1 MRAGN
6 TMLTCKLSKAMKA
19 KVPGAVLTWAMPL
32 RVHDNDAYDYK
43 AIMDPEGAK
52 TNAAATLRGTRRPPR
67 LAALMEYAVVLNSLK
82 FNLTVPT
89 HYHFLHRFLKVAG
102 LAENAEAVN
111 YASYLVELALPEY
124 SMLRF
129 RYSQVAAAA
138 VYATMSMYE
147 ASYDALRQIHQHSTY
162 AQHEVSEVINALA
175 ALAAAAPTASLTAVH
190 KKFSSEKMHNVAS
203 RGPPSFLAVD
213 LQSPME
219 F

>member
-82 FNLTVPT
+82 FNCTSGGT
-89 HYHFLHRFLKVAG
+89 RH
-102 LAENAEAVN
+102 
-111 YASYLVELALPEY
+111 
-124 SMLRF
+124 
-129 RYSQVAAAA
+129 
-138 VYATMSMYE
+138 
-147 ASYDALRQIHQHSTY
+147 
-162 AQHEVSEVINALA
+162 
-175 ALAAAAPTASLTAVH
+175 
-190 KKFSSEKMHNVAS
+190 
-203 RGPPSFLAVD
+203 
-213 LQSPME
+213 
-219 F
+219 